1 MTGGLRCGNIFLL
14 WSAWNSV
21 LSNPMLRVT
30 QLHVEV
36 AKEDLRLRTL
46 EPIGYDFG
54 RLIYM
59 SSLRDFNTGE
69 YYHQG
74 LAHSFSEQAA
84 SAALATCHQEI
95 FYRLVSSP
103 LESLVAQ
110 VERFMRSSPH
120 DWEKT
125 VNAWETLEAYRVM
138 VPSVSNRL
146 VAELFRSNVKV
157 AMKFLKDRGEIQ
169 PEKEPVAS
177 PPPSLGQ

>member
-1 MTGGLRCGNIFLL
+1 MR
-14 WSAWNSV
+14 
-21 LSNPMLRVT
+21 RVT
-30 QLHVEV
+30 QSDIEA

-54 RLIYM
+54 RLIYL

-84 SAALATCHQEI
+84 SAALVACHQEI

-120 DWEKT
+120 DWKKT
-125 VNAWETLEAYRVM
+125 LNAWETLEAYRVM

-146 VAELFRSNVKV
+146 VAELFRSNVRV
-157 AMKFLKDRGEIQ
+157 AMEVLKGRGGIQ
-169 PEKEPVAS
+169 AEKQPAAL
-177 PPPSLGQ
+177 PPPLLGQ

>member
-1 MTGGLRCGNIFLL
+1 
-14 WSAWNSV
+14 
-21 LSNPMLRVT
+21 MLRVT
-30 QLHVEV
+30 QLHVEA

-84 SAALATCHQEI
+84 GAALAACHQEI

-110 VERFMRSSPH
+110 VGRFMQSSPH
-120 DWEKT
+120 DWGKT

-138 VPSVSNRL
+138 IPSVSNRL
-146 VAELFRSNVKV
+146 VADLFRSNVRV
-157 AMKFLKDRGEIQ
+157 AMEVLKGRGGIQ
-169 PEKEPVAS
+169 AEKESAAS
-177 PPPSLGQ
+177 PPPLLGQ

>member
-1 MTGGLRCGNIFLL
+1 MH
-14 WSAWNSV
+14 
-21 LSNPMLRVT
+21 RVT
-30 QLHVEV
+30 QSDIEA
-36 AKEDLRLRTL
+36 AKQDLRLRTL

-84 SAALATCHQEI
+84 SAALAACHQEI
-95 FYRLVSSP
+95 FYRLASSP

-120 DWEKT
+120 DWERT

-157 AMKFLKDRGEIQ
+157 AMEVLKGLGGNQAEKQ
-169 PEKEPVAS
+169 PAAL
-177 PPPSLGQ
+177 PPPLLGQ

>member
-1 MTGGLRCGNIFLL
+1 MSEMRKHFLAQFGLEF
-14 WSAWNSV
+14 V

-30 QLHVEV
+30 QLDVEA

-54 RLIYM
+54 RLIYL

-84 SAALATCHQEI
+84 SAALAACHQEI
-95 FYRLVSSP
+95 FYRLTSSP

-110 VERFMRSSPH
+110 VERFIRSSPH

-125 VNAWETLEAYRVM
+125 FNAWETLEAYRVM
-138 VPSVSNRL
+138 IPSVSNRL

-157 AMKFLKDRGEIQ
+157 AMEVLKCRGGIQ
-169 PEKEPVAS
+169 AETQPAAS
-177 PPPSLGQ
+177 PLPLLGQ

>member
-1 MTGGLRCGNIFLL
+1 
-14 WSAWNSV
+14 
-21 LSNPMLRVT
+21 MLRVT
-30 QLHVEV
+30 QLNVEA

-84 SAALATCHQEI
+84 SAALVACHQEI

-103 LESLVAQ
+103 LESLVTQ

-146 VAELFRSNVKV
+146 VAELFRSNVRV
-157 AMKFLKDRGEIQ
+157 AMEVLKRRGGIQ
-169 PEKEPVAS
+169 AEKQPAAS
-177 PPPSLGQ
+177 PLPSLGQ

>member
-1 MTGGLRCGNIFLL
+1 MG
-14 WSAWNSV
+14 
-21 LSNPMLRVT
+21 RVT
-30 QLHVEV
+30 RLDIEA
-36 AKEDLRLRTL
+36 AKQDLRLRTL

-84 SAALATCHQEI
+84 RAALAGCHQEI
-95 FYRLVSSP
+95 FYRLTSSP

-110 VERFMRSSPH
+110 VERFIRSSPH

-125 VNAWETLEAYRVM
+125 FNAWETLEAYLVM

-146 VAELFRSNVKV
+146 FDDVFRWDTKV
-157 AMKFLKDRGEIQ
+157 ARELLNCRVG
-169 PEKEPVAS
+169 
-177 PPPSLGQ
+177 LL

>member
-1 MTGGLRCGNIFLL
+1 MR
-14 WSAWNSV
+14 
-21 LSNPMLRVT
+21 RVT
-30 QLHVEV
+30 QSDIEA

-54 RLIYM
+54 RLTYM
-59 SSLRDFNTGE
+59 SSLRDFNTGD

-84 SAALATCHQEI
+84 SAALAACHQEI
-95 FYRLVSSP
+95 FYRLVSSS
-103 LESLVAQ
+103 LESLVAE

-146 VAELFRSNVKV
+146 VADLFRSNVKV
-157 AMKFLKDRGEIQ
+157 AMEVLKGPGGSQ
-169 PEKEPVAS
+169 AEKLQAAL
-177 PPPSLGQ
+177 PPPSRGQ

>member
-1 MTGGLRCGNIFLL
+1 MR
-14 WSAWNSV
+14 
-21 LSNPMLRVT
+21 RVT
-30 QLHVEV
+30 QSDIEA
-36 AKEDLRLRTL
+36 AKEDVKLRTL

-59 SSLRDFNTGE
+59 SSLRDFNSGE

-74 LAHSFSEQAA
+74 LAHSFSEQVA
-84 SAALATCHQEI
+84 SAALAASHQEI
-95 FYRLVSSP
+95 FYRLASSP

-110 VERFMRSSPH
+110 VDRFIRSSPH

-146 VAELFRSNVKV
+146 VVELFRSNVRV
-157 AMKFLKDRGEIQ
+157 AMEVLKCRGGIPGEKQ
-169 PEKEPVAS
+169 PTAS
-177 PPPSLGQ
+177 PLLLLGQ

>member
-1 MTGGLRCGNIFLL
+1 MR
-14 WSAWNSV
+14 
-21 LSNPMLRVT
+21 RVT
-30 QLHVEV
+30 QSDIEA

-59 SSLRDFNTGE
+59 SSLRDFNSGE
-69 YYHQG
+69 YYHLG

-157 AMKFLKDRGEIQ
+157 AMEVLKGPGGSQ
-169 PEKEPVAS
+169 AEKLPAAL